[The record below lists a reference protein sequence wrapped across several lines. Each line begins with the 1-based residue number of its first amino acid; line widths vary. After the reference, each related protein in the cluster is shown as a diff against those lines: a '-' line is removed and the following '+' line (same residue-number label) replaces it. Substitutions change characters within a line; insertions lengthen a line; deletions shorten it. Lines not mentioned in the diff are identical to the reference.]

1 MSNKHNQQS
10 IKGKAQLPLADQ
22 MASVA
27 QELQAKGQTLPPGP
41 VAEENQKTYHHEEDP
56 AAARKWDPAVAS
68 RGYLV
73 NLARTYPN
81 GLPAKEKEIFEE
93 FMLNL
98 GIYAEDPSNLVKML
112 QTNRRSGGVSRLMHA
127 NWLQLEEDENG
138 FLGITPK
145 NKAHAADPYAVHIG
159 RVDVRHNDDASVLE
173 LTYTFQY
180 GTHKKAPH
188 VYSTEKLLYTESD
201 PDTIAELGED
211 YKDFSFPFG
220 VAMTTAF
227 FHALAPVVARN
238 YVFNKGIARFC
249 ENSKFSLQRDNDS
262 CPSEFSNLP
271 EGTLISFDPVS
282 RVTMFEDPQVMGAP
296 EEKHLI
302 IPFWKTAIAFVRQDD
317 GRFERQK
324 IQAGKGRLFSLNQ
337 SMTLWLPKQVF
348 EAFEHY
354 GHDIPDVNV
363 HYNETEA

>member
-1 MSNKHNQQS
+1 MSNKHNQV
-10 IKGKAQLPLADQ
+10 KEKAQLPLAEQ

-27 QELQAKGQTLPPGP
+27 QELQANGQTLPPGP
-41 VAEENQKTYHHEEDP
+41 VVEENQKTQHEEDP
-56 AAARKWDPAVAS
+56 AARKWDPAVAS

-73 NLARTYPN
+73 NLARTYPD

-93 FMLNL
+93 FVLNL

-112 QTNRRSGGVSRLMHA
+112 QTNRRSNGVSRLMHA

-145 NKAHAADPYAVHIG
+145 NKDHAADPYAVHIG
-159 RVDVRHNDDASVLE
+159 RVDAQHNEEFGVLE

-180 GTHKKAPH
+180 GTHGKKAPH
-188 VYSTEKLLYTESD
+188 VYSAEKLLYTAPD
-201 PDTIAELGED
+201 PDTIIELGED
-211 YKDFSFPFG
+211 YKDFNFPFG
-220 VAMTTAF
+220 TAMTTAF

-238 YVFNKGIARFC
+238 YQFNKGIARFC
-249 ENSKFSLQRDNDS
+249 ENSKFSLQRDSES

-271 EGTLISFDPVS
+271 EGTLISFDPAS
-282 RVTMFEDPQVMGAP
+282 RFTMFEDPQVMGAP

-302 IPFWKTAIAFVRQDD
+302 IPFWKTAIAFVKQED

-324 IQAGKGRLFSLNQ
+324 IQAEKGKLFSLNQ
-337 SMTLWLPKQVF
+337 SMTLWLPKQLF
-348 EAFEHY
+348 QAFEHY
-354 GHDIPDVNV
+354 GQDIPDVNV
-363 HYNETEA
+363 HYNEKEG